1 MKKRAETQGDVR
13 LGDLLSENEIP
24 EDIHK
29 SVSKKVLKL
38 KTLGEFFNLFYDSAR
53 ELQLRQSELIVP
65 KAYIER
71 YAAGK

>member
-1 MKKRAETQGDVR
+1 VR
-13 LGDLLSENEIP
+13 LGDLLRENKIP

-29 SVSKKVLKL
+29 SVSKKVLGL

-53 ELQLRQSELIVP
+53 ELRLKPGELVVP
-65 KAYIER
+65 KVYIDR